1 MQVLCSVGAEVTGLT
16 IRVRKFYCV
25 LEETYHD
32 SGPVLAK
39 PQRKVATLAVIS
51 NPFAG
56 RYVEDLSPLSNFGTG
71 LGRELT
77 QRALLLMRTLPG
89 DIQSF
94 GKATV
99 VGEAGELEHGAAFH
113 HPIGI
118 AMREILGGAKAIV
131 PSTKKVGGVGAR
143 INVPLHCK
151 DNERV
156 RSHFD
161 AMEVGVNDAPR
172 ADELIVIVALADGP
186 RPYARV
192 GGLRYEEALQDLGGA
207 PRRV

>member
-1 MQVLCSVGAEVTGLT
+1 MTDPT
-16 IRVRKFYCV
+16 IRIRKICFV

-32 SGPVLAK
+32 GGPVLPR
-39 PQRKVATLAVIS
+39 PQRKVAALAVIS

-56 RYVEDLSPLSNFGTG
+56 RYVQDLSPLSDFGTG
-71 LGRELT
+71 LGQELT
-77 QRALLLMRTLPG
+77 RRALSLLRAQPH

-94 GKATV
+94 GKATI

-113 HPIGI
+113 HPIGF
-118 AMREILGGAKAIV
+118 AMREILGDARAIV

-161 AMEVGVNDAPR
+161 AIEVGVNDAPR
-172 ADELIVIVALADGP
+172 PDELVVIITLAEGA

-192 GGLRYEEALQDLGGA
+192 GGLRYEEALKQVGDTRGKT
-207 PRRV
+207 